1 MAQEITTENFAETI
15 DRDGIVF
22 LDFWAEWCGPCRTFA
37 PVFDEA
43 SKKHADI
50 TWGKIDT
57 EAQGELAGAL
67 GISAIPTLMVFR
79 DRILVFRQAGALP
92 AAMLERLVDEVRK
105 LDMDDVRRQI
115 AEQEAAEGEGGHQH
129 GPDCDHDHDHE
140 HHDR

>member
-1 MAQEITTENFAETI
+1 MAQEVTTENFAETI

-22 LDFWAEWCGPCRTFA
+22 LDFWAEWGGPCPTFA

-92 AAMLERLVDEVRK
+92 AAMLERLDPV
-105 LDMDDVRRQI
+105 
-115 AEQEAAEGEGGHQH
+115 A
-129 GPDCDHDHDHE
+129 
-140 HHDR
+140 

>member
-1 MAQEITTENFAETI
+1 MALEITTENFADTI

-92 AAMLERLVDEVRK
+92 GPMLERLVDEVRK

-115 AEQEAAEGEGGHQH
+115 DEQEKAEAEGGHQH
-129 GPDCDHDHDHE
+129 GPDCDHDH
-140 HHDR
+140 